1 MKPNR
6 SLLSVAASLLVLPML
21 ALPML
26 LTPQARAQSSLVKPR
41 LNVPVSSA
49 SMVTLAGT
57 HPRIVE
63 KADDLGALAGS
74 QQLEGISLS
83 FSMTAAQQ
91 SALTALIAAQQTPGS
106 PQYHQWLTPDQFAA
120 QFGVAASDIAAT
132 ESWLQAQGFTVEGV
146 SRSHTRIFFAG
157 TVAQVQA
164 AFGASLHNF
173 RTLDGTTHFA
183 PAADLKIPAAL
194 NGLVQSV
201 DNLSSFRPQPHFVR
215 LNKQFTSSVS
225 GSHFLQPGDL
235 SVMYDMKPLYM
246 GGFTG
251 ANQTIAVVGQ
261 SSVNLGDITAFQ
273 TATGIAGKTPTTTLE
288 PNTGTSAISNGDEG
302 ESDLD
307 LEYSSTMAPGAQV
320 NFVYTGNNKTY
331 GALDALIYA
340 IDQNLAPIITAS
352 YGNCELAFGAA
363 NIKTVDTVLQQA
375 ATQGQTVIVSA
386 GDNGSTDCYNAGLY
400 PSTDI
405 TDKAQL
411 AVDYPASSPYV
422 VAMGGTEIPYSIT
435 GDTTGTY
442 WSNATATATTAAQA
456 LQDDV
461 VTSLLK
467 YPGEQVWNDDAVE
480 SQTASGGGGVS
491 ALEPRP
497 SWQAGTFA
505 GQAIPTGSYRMVP
518 DISLTASNYS
528 APLLFCSSDT
538 STWATGTTTG
548 TPQQASCNSG
558 LRDAATGDLTEAG
571 GTSFDAPIFAG
582 MLAVMNQALGN
593 GTKGAGMITPTLY
606 QLASNSGTYGTA
618 FHDITSGGNQCLA
631 GAAVCGTGASVSSY
645 AATAGYDEA
654 SGLGSIDVGNLYTA
668 WAALAGSSTSV
679 TVLAANASPAINT
692 ADAISITVKPLN
704 GTGTP
709 TGTVS
714 ISVDG
719 GAATTATLTNG
730 AYSFSY
736 TPTTTGAHTIA
747 VTYGGD
753 TTYAAGSTGSVTINA
768 VSGYG
773 TFALSASPSTVS
785 VTNGS
790 STSFK
795 ITATPANGYT
805 GTISVANISYSPSTL
820 NNFCVADQTGGYL
833 HVTGTTAVTDTVTI
847 YTSST
852 QCTSLGLQ
860 IFGRGGVGGRIQLRG
875 GRGVAANAPAP
886 VSPLRRSMMPA
897 ALACLLL
904 SFGFGRRSR
913 ERRRL
918 LRGISAVACVA
929 LLSLAGFGLTAC
941 SNNASSSTGTGT
953 GTTTGNTNNTTP
965 GTYTLTFTGQD
976 ALNTSVASATTSVT
990 VTVN

>member
-6 SLLSVAASLLVLPML
+6 SLLTVAASLLVLPML
-21 ALPML
+21 LAPK
-26 LTPQARAQSSLVKPR
+26 AHAQSSLVKPR
-41 LNVPVSSA
+41 LSAPVSSA

-63 KADDLGALAGS
+63 KADDLGALSGS
-74 QQLEGISLS
+74 QQMQGISLS
-83 FSMTAAQQ
+83 FSLTAAQQ
-91 SALTALIAAQQTPGS
+91 SALTALMTAQQTPGS

-132 ESWLQAQGFTVEGV
+132 ESWLQSQGFTVEGV
-146 SRSHTRIFFAG
+146 SRSHTRIFFSG
-157 TVAQVQA
+157 TAAQVQA

-173 RTLDGTTHFA
+173 RMLDGTTHYA

-194 NGLVQSV
+194 SGLVQSV
-201 DNLSSFRPQPHFVR
+201 DNLSSFRPQAHFVR
-215 LNKQFTSSVS
+215 LQKQFTSSVS
-225 GSHFLQPGDL
+225 GSHFLQPGDI
-235 SVMYDMKPLYM
+235 SVMYDVKPLYM
-246 GGFTG
+246 GGYNG
-251 ANQTIAVVGQ
+251 ANQSIVVVGQ
-261 SSVNLGDITAFQ
+261 SEVMLSDIAAFQ
-273 TATGIAGKTPTTTLE
+273 TATGIAGKTPTTTLM
-288 PNTGTSAISNGDEG
+288 PNTGTAAITKGDEG

-307 LEYSSTMAPGAQV
+307 LEYTSTMAPGAQV
-320 NFVYTGNNKTY
+320 NFVYTGNNGSY
-331 GALDALIYA
+331 GAIDAMIYA
-340 IDQNLAPIITAS
+340 IDQDLAPIISAS
-352 YGNCELAFGAA
+352 YGNCEIAFGASS
-363 NIKTVDTVLQQA
+363 IKTVDTALQQA

-400 PSTDI
+400 SSTDI
-405 TDKAQL
+405 TDEAQL

-422 VAMGGTEIPYSIT
+422 VAMGGTEIPYTIA
-435 GDTTGTY
+435 GDTSGQYWANTTGTA
-442 WSNATATATTAAQA
+442 STAAQA
-456 LQDDV
+456 LQEDV

-467 YPGEQVWNDDAVE
+467 YPTEQVWNDDSAE
-480 SQTASGGGGVS
+480 GQTASGGGGIS

-497 SWQAGTFA
+497 SWQSGTIG
-505 GQAIPTGSYRMVP
+505 GQAIPTGSYRLVP

-593 GTKGAGMITPTLY
+593 GAKGVGLITPTLY
-606 QLASNSGTYGTA
+606 TLASNSATYGTA

-631 GAAVCGTGASVSSY
+631 GATVCGTGASVSSY
-645 AATAGYDEA
+645 AATTGYDEA
-654 SGLGSIDVGNLYTA
+654 SGLGSIDVNNLYTA
-668 WAALAGSSTSV
+668 WAALGTNSTAV
-679 TVLAANASPAINT
+679 TVLAANASPLINT
-692 ADAISITVKPLN
+692 ADTISITVAPLKS
-704 GTGTP
+704 TVTP

-719 GAATTATLTNG
+719 GTATTATLTNG

-736 TPTTTGAHTIA
+736 TPTTASSHTIT

-753 TTYAAGSTGSVTINA
+753 TNYAAGSTGAVTLNA
-768 VSGYG
+768 VSSYG
-773 TFALSASPSTVS
+773 TFALAANPATVT
-785 VTNGS
+785 VKNGS
-790 STSFK
+790 STTFNIS
-795 ITATPANGYT
+795 ATPANGYT
-805 GTISVANISYSPSTL
+805 GTIVLSNISYSPSTL
-820 NNFCVADQTGGYL
+820 TNFCIADQTNGYL
-833 HVTGTTAVTDTVTI
+833 HVTGTTAVSDTVTI

-852 QCTSLGLQ
+852 QCSSLGLQ
-860 IFGRGGVGGRIQLRG
+860 TFGKSGVGGRLVLRR
-875 GRGVAANAPAP
+875 GRVVAANTSAPL
-886 VSPLRRSMMPA
+886 SPLRRSMVPA

-941 SNNASSSTGTGT
+941 SNNSSSSTGTGT
-953 GTTTGNTNNTTP
+953 GTGTTGSTSNTTP
-965 GTYTLTFTGQD
+965 GTYTLTFTGSD
-976 ALNTSVASATTSVT
+976 DLNTSIASATTSVT